1 MSERLADLN
10 ASLRTELDRSL
21 RIGIGVHCGP
31 VIVGEMGYGSAAA
44 ITAIGDAVNTAS
56 RLEALTKD
64 HDCELVVSDE
74 TVARAG
80 LDFSEFPHHEIE
92 IRGKREMLAVTTF
105 DRAADLPPPGAAPSR
120 HSEAAV
126 ETPTAAPADLS

>member
-1 MSERLADLN
+1 
-10 ASLRTELDRSL
+10 
-21 RIGIGVHCGP
+21 
-31 VIVGEMGYGSAAA
+31 MGYGSAAA

-64 HDCELVVSDE
+64 YDCELVVSDE

-80 LDFSEFPHHEIE
+80 LDFSEFPHYEVE

-105 DRAADLPPPGAAPSR
+105 NRAADLPSPGAGPIC
-120 HSEAAV
+120 HSEPSV
-126 ETPTAAPADLS
+126 ETPAAVADPR

>member
-1 MSERLADLN
+1 
-10 ASLRTELDRSL
+10 
-21 RIGIGVHCGP
+21 
-31 VIVGEMGYGSAAA
+31 MGYGSAAA

-64 HDCELVVSDE
+64 YDCELVVSDE

-80 LDFSEFPHHEIE
+80 LDFSEFPRQEIE

-105 DRAADLPPPGAAPSR
+105 DRAADLPHPAAAEIR
-120 HSEAAV
+120 HSEPPVA
-126 ETPTAAPADLS
+126 TPTAVPADPH